1 MASIA
6 DKSRSKELI
15 QNMQNL
21 IETAPSVPLSQG
33 KISIYKDEIQTMLRE
48 LAAQIDIEL
57 KTYHEVNDRK
67 GKLISEAKKEAER
80 IILEAEQTASR
91 VRVSKSTT
99 GVSPLDVSKLNQE
112 ELDSLSSA
120 NEIYAASLIYTDE
133 MLTEV
138 TDMINTAY
146 ENIRGDYEIVMQ
158 VMQEKLQTINS
169 NREELMVGLQEMD
182 AAERS
187 QQILEIGQLL
197 SNELYMSRMKAKMDS
212 DQYEDGSVQLS
223 LELVE
228 EQEEKARLAQ
238 EKAERAQAA
247 LEQMTAER
255 DALKQTVWMMK
266 NEGMAATVR
275 DVKDNANV
283 NYVQPAP
290 AVQSAPVIQPT
301 PTVQSAPV
309 IQSTPAVQ
317 SVPVA
322 QQDLAENT
330 SFVQPAANVVPETA
344 SDSEEQE
351 YDVIYV
357 SEDELEE
364 GEEYEVEYVDDEEYE
379 KIMHQLGKDEK
390 EQPKESEET
399 QPKEEQSEAK
409 QPEEEQPDEEQP
421 EEEQPE
427 VIDIPLIPRFKK
439 VQKVADISAAQVENI
454 KNAPDKLAV
463 KETKSTGFIDRAV
476 KQKEQEQ
483 LEDTITVENESIKEN
498 TDEDM
503 RVDDSGKEYIQA
515 TMKFDEDFEITEF

>member
-309 IQSTPAVQ
+309 IQPTPAVQ

-322 QQDLAENT
+322 QQAFAENT

-409 QPEEEQPDEEQP
+409 QPEEEQP
-421 EEEQPE
+421 EEEQP
-427 VIDIPLIPRFKK
+427 
-439 VQKVADISAAQVENI
+439 
-454 KNAPDKLAV
+454 
-463 KETKSTGFIDRAV
+463 
-476 KQKEQEQ
+476 
-483 LEDTITVENESIKEN
+483 
-498 TDEDM
+498 
-503 RVDDSGKEYIQA
+503 
-515 TMKFDEDFEITEF
+515 

>member
-322 QQDLAENT
+322 QQDFAENT

-390 EQPKESEET
+390 EQPKESEES

-409 QPEEEQPDEEQP
+409 QPEEEQPK
-421 EEEQPE
+421 

-463 KETKSTGFIDRAV
+463 KEKKSTGFIDRAV

>member
-409 QPEEEQPDEEQP
+409 QPEEEQP
-421 EEEQPE
+421 E

>member
-322 QQDLAENT
+322 QQAFAENT
-330 SFVQPAANVVPETA
+330 SFVQPTANVVPETA

-399 QPKEEQSEAK
+399 QPKEEQPEAK
-409 QPEEEQPDEEQP
+409 QPEEEQP

>member
-322 QQDLAENT
+322 QQDFAENT

-344 SDSEEQE
+344 SDSEGQE

-390 EQPKESEET
+390 EQPKESEES

-409 QPEEEQPDEEQP
+409 QPKEEQP

>member
-322 QQDLAENT
+322 QQDFAENT

-390 EQPKESEET
+390 EQSKESEET
-399 QPKEEQSEAK
+399 QPKEEQPEAK
-409 QPEEEQPDEEQP
+409 QP

>member
-322 QQDLAENT
+322 QQDFAENT

-390 EQPKESEET
+390 EQPKESEES

-409 QPEEEQPDEEQP
+409 QPEEQPKESQP

>member
-290 AVQSAPVIQPT
+290 AVQS
-301 PTVQSAPV
+301 
-309 IQSTPAVQ
+309 
-317 SVPVA
+317 VPVA
-322 QQDLAENT
+322 QQDFAENT

-390 EQPKESEET
+390 EQPKESEES

-409 QPEEEQPDEEQP
+409 QPEEEQPK
-421 EEEQPE
+421 EEQPE

>member
-266 NEGMAATVR
+266 NEGRAATVW

-322 QQDLAENT
+322 QQDFAENT

-390 EQPKESEET
+390 EQPKESEES

-409 QPEEEQPDEEQP
+409 QPEEQPKESQP

>member
-283 NYVQPAP
+283 NFVQPAP

-301 PTVQSAPV
+301 PV
-309 IQSTPAVQ
+309 VQ
-317 SVPVA
+317 SVSVA
-322 QQDLAENT
+322 QPAFAENT
-330 SFVQPAANVVPETA
+330 SFVQPAANVVPEAA

-390 EQPKESEET
+390 EQPKESEKT

-409 QPEEEQPDEEQP
+409 QP

-463 KETKSTGFIDRAV
+463 KEPESTGFIDRAV

-483 LEDTITVENESIKEN
+483 LEDTITIENESIKEN

>member
-223 LELVE
+223 LELAE

-283 NYVQPAP
+283 NFVQPAP
-290 AVQSAPVIQPT
+290 VVQSAPVIQPT
-301 PTVQSAPV
+301 PV
-309 IQSTPAVQ
+309 VQ

-322 QQDLAENT
+322 QPAFAENT
-330 SFVQPAANVVPETA
+330 SFVQPAANVVPEAA

-399 QPKEEQSEAK
+399 QPKEEQSEVK
-409 QPEEEQPDEEQP
+409 QPEEEQPEA
-421 EEEQPE
+421 
-427 VIDIPLIPRFKK
+427 IDIPLIPRFKK

-463 KETKSTGFIDRAV
+463 KETEKESAGFIDRAV

>member
-283 NYVQPAP
+283 NFVQPAP

-301 PTVQSAPV
+301 PV
-309 IQSTPAVQ
+309 VQ

-322 QQDLAENT
+322 QPAFAENT
-330 SFVQPAANVVPETA
+330 SFVQPAANVVPEAA

-390 EQPKESEET
+390 EQPKESEKT
-399 QPKEEQSEAK
+399 QPKEEQSEVK
-409 QPEEEQPDEEQP
+409 QP

-463 KETKSTGFIDRAV
+463 KEPESTGFIDRAV

-483 LEDTITVENESIKEN
+483 LEDTITIENESIKEN

>member
-290 AVQSAPVIQPT
+290 AVQS
-301 PTVQSAPV
+301 
-309 IQSTPAVQ
+309 
-317 SVPVA
+317 VPVA
-322 QQDLAENT
+322 QPALAENT

-409 QPEEEQPDEEQP
+409 QPEEEQP

>member
-322 QQDLAENT
+322 QQDFAENT

-399 QPKEEQSEAK
+399 QPKEEQPEAK
-409 QPEEEQPDEEQP
+409 QP

>member
-290 AVQSAPVIQPT
+290 AVQS
-301 PTVQSAPV
+301 
-309 IQSTPAVQ
+309 
-317 SVPVA
+317 VPVA
-322 QQDLAENT
+322 QQDFAENT

-399 QPKEEQSEAK
+399 QPKEEQPEAK
-409 QPEEEQPDEEQP
+409 QP

-503 RVDDSGKEYIQA
+503 RVGDSGKEYIQA

>member
-283 NYVQPAP
+283 NFVQPAP

-301 PTVQSAPV
+301 PV
-309 IQSTPAVQ
+309 VQ

-322 QQDLAENT
+322 QPAFAENT
-330 SFVQPAANVVPETA
+330 SFVQPAANVVPEAA

-390 EQPKESEET
+390 EQPKESEEK
-399 QPKEEQSEAK
+399 QPKEEQSEVK
-409 QPEEEQPDEEQP
+409 QPEEEQPEA
-421 EEEQPE
+421 
-427 VIDIPLIPRFKK
+427 IDIPLIPRFKK

-463 KETKSTGFIDRAV
+463 KEPESTGFIDRAV

-483 LEDTITVENESIKEN
+483 LEDTITIENESIKEN

>member
-301 PTVQSAPV
+301 P
-309 IQSTPAVQ
+309 AVQ

-322 QQDLAENT
+322 QPAFAENT

-390 EQPKESEET
+390 EQPKESEES

-409 QPEEEQPDEEQP
+409 QPEEEQPEEEQPKEEQP

>member
-309 IQSTPAVQ
+309 IQPTPAVQ

-322 QQDLAENT
+322 QPALAENT

-399 QPKEEQSEAK
+399 QPKEEQSKAK
-409 QPEEEQPDEEQP
+409 QP

>member
-197 SNELYMSRMKAKMDS
+197 SNELYMSRLKAKMDS

-283 NYVQPAP
+283 NFVQPAP

-301 PTVQSAPV
+301 PV
-309 IQSTPAVQ
+309 VQ

-322 QQDLAENT
+322 QPAFAENT
-330 SFVQPAANVVPETA
+330 SFVQPAANVVPEAA

-390 EQPKESEET
+390 EQPKESEEK
-399 QPKEEQSEAK
+399 QPKEEQSEVK
-409 QPEEEQPDEEQP
+409 QP

-463 KETKSTGFIDRAV
+463 KEPESTGFIDRAV

-483 LEDTITVENESIKEN
+483 LEDTITIENESIKEN

>member
-1 MASIA
+1 
-6 DKSRSKELI
+6 
-15 QNMQNL
+15 
-21 IETAPSVPLSQG
+21 
-33 KISIYKDEIQTMLRE
+33 
-48 LAAQIDIEL
+48 
-57 KTYHEVNDRK
+57 
-67 GKLISEAKKEAER
+67 
-80 IILEAEQTASR
+80 
-91 VRVSKSTT
+91 
-99 GVSPLDVSKLNQE
+99 
-112 ELDSLSSA
+112 
-120 NEIYAASLIYTDE
+120 
-133 MLTEV
+133 
-138 TDMINTAY
+138 
-146 ENIRGDYEIVMQ
+146 
-158 VMQEKLQTINS
+158 
-169 NREELMVGLQEMD
+169 
-182 AAERS
+182 
-187 QQILEIGQLL
+187 
-197 SNELYMSRMKAKMDS
+197 
-212 DQYEDGSVQLS
+212 
-223 LELVE
+223 
-228 EQEEKARLAQ
+228 
-238 EKAERAQAA
+238 
-247 LEQMTAER
+247 MTAER

>member
-283 NYVQPAP
+283 NFVQPAP

-301 PTVQSAPV
+301 PV
-309 IQSTPAVQ
+309 VQ

-322 QQDLAENT
+322 QPAFAENT
-330 SFVQPAANVVPETA
+330 SFVQPAANVVPEAA

-390 EQPKESEET
+390 EQPKESEKT
-399 QPKEEQSEAK
+399 QPKEEQSEA
-409 QPEEEQPDEEQP
+409 EQP

-463 KETKSTGFIDRAV
+463 KEPESTGFIDRAV

-483 LEDTITVENESIKEN
+483 LEDTITIENESIKEN

>member
-309 IQSTPAVQ
+309 IQPTPAVQ

-322 QQDLAENT
+322 QQAFAENT

-409 QPEEEQPDEEQP
+409 QPEEEQPEEEQP

>member
-322 QQDLAENT
+322 QQDFAENT

-390 EQPKESEET
+390 EQPKESEES

-409 QPEEEQPDEEQP
+409 QPEEEQPKESQP

>member
-283 NYVQPAP
+283 NFVQPAP

-301 PTVQSAPV
+301 PV
-309 IQSTPAVQ
+309 VQ

-322 QQDLAENT
+322 QPAFAENT
-330 SFVQPAANVVPETA
+330 SFVQPAANVVPEAA

-390 EQPKESEET
+390 EQPKESEEK
-399 QPKEEQSEAK
+399 QPKEEQSEVK
-409 QPEEEQPDEEQP
+409 QP

-463 KETKSTGFIDRAV
+463 KEPESTGFIDRAV

-483 LEDTITVENESIKEN
+483 LEDTITIENESIKEN

>member
-309 IQSTPAVQ
+309 IQPTPAVQ

-322 QQDLAENT
+322 QPALAENT

-399 QPKEEQSEAK
+399 QLKEEQSEAK
-409 QPEEEQPDEEQP
+409 QPEEEQP

>member
-283 NYVQPAP
+283 NYAQPAP

-309 IQSTPAVQ
+309 IQPTPAVQ

-322 QQDLAENT
+322 QQALAENT

-399 QPKEEQSEAK
+399 QPKEEQSKAK
-409 QPEEEQPDEEQP
+409 QPEEEQP

>member
-223 LELVE
+223 LELAE

-283 NYVQPAP
+283 NFVQPAP
-290 AVQSAPVIQPT
+290 V
-301 PTVQSAPV
+301 
-309 IQSTPAVQ
+309 VQ

-322 QQDLAENT
+322 QPAFAENT
-330 SFVQPAANVVPETA
+330 SFVQPVANVVPEVA

-390 EQPKESEET
+390 EQPKESEEE

-409 QPEEEQPDEEQP
+409 QPEEEQPEA
-421 EEEQPE
+421 
-427 VIDIPLIPRFKK
+427 IDIPLIPRFKK

-463 KETKSTGFIDRAV
+463 KEPEKESTGFIDRAV

>member
-309 IQSTPAVQ
+309 IQPTPAVQ

-322 QQDLAENT
+322 QQALAENT

-399 QPKEEQSEAK
+399 QPKEEQSEVK
-409 QPEEEQPDEEQP
+409 QPEGEQP